1 MILTAGVLIA
11 LVGLVLVGAGGG
23 TSVRRRRNYR
33 LPFGLFLIVVGGLV
47 AIGGSQFA
55 LTMGWL
61 QP

>member
-11 LVGLVLVGAGGG
+11 LVGLILVGSGGG
-23 TSVRRRRNYR
+23 GSVRRRRNFR
-33 LPFGLFLIVVGGLV
+33 LPLGLFLMIVGALV